1 MKKDISKAEPSTL
14 RQKAEEI
21 VKKMLPAQDAL
32 RSWMSE
38 TEALRLVHELEV
50 HQVQLGMQ
58 NEELNVAKEELE
70 TAAEKYSALFEF
82 APSGYFTLS
91 KEGKIMEI
99 NFIGAQMLGKERSR
113 LRNSSFNIFVSE
125 DTRPIFNLFLENL
138 LKNKAKET
146 CEVTLSIEENLP
158 LYIYLNG
165 IAIANGE
172 QFHVTAVDLTKLKN
186 AEKEVRSSLSLMEAT
201 LESIHN
207 GILVVGHQGNVIKTN
222 KKFAEMWHIPNE
234 ILTSADD
241 KQLMNYVYR
250 QLADPDEFIAKVRE
264 LYENPKAESVDL
276 INFKDG
282 RIFER
287 FSRPMYVGSEAK
299 GRVWSFLDITEH
311 TQPEEALKDSESR
324 ARSIIEAIPDMM
336 FTLNRDGVYLDYKA
350 AKEDLL
356 YQSQSII
363 GKRNQ
368 DIMPPEFARL
378 VDEKIKLTFQTGEM
392 QEFEYQLPIPT
403 KGICVFE
410 ARMIPCSTD
419 KVIAIVRN
427 VTERKK
433 TEAEIKNK
441 NEQLIIAN
449 AEKDKFFSIIAHD
462 LRNPFNSFL
471 GLTQI
476 MADELP
482 ILTADK
488 IQELLMVMKNSATNL
503 NRLLENLL
511 QWARIQQGLVPFNPN
526 VVQLRPLV
534 NDSLDTMLEP
544 AKIKGIEIDYDIPDD
559 IEVFA
564 DRNILQTILRNL
576 VSNAMKFTP
585 SGGKISLSAKVTGDK
600 SIEISIKDS
609 GIGMSPDLV
618 DVLFRLDA
626 QTNRKGTDGEP
637 STGLGLII
645 CKDFIEKHGGKIWVE
660 SKLGKGSDFKFTY
673 PMKSN

>member
-50 HQVQLGMQ
+50 HQIQLGMQ

-138 LKNKAKET
+138 LTSKAKET

-158 LYIYLNG
+158 LYVYLNG
-165 IAIANGE
+165 IVISNGE
-172 QFHVTAVDLTKLKN
+172 QFHITAVDLTKLKN
-186 AEKEVRSSLSLMEAT
+186 AEEEVRSSLSLMEAT

-207 GILVVGHQGNVIKTN
+207 GILVADHQGNVIKTN
-222 KKFAEMWHIPNE
+222 KKFAEMWHIPSE

-287 FSRPMYVGSEAK
+287 FSRPMCIGSEAK

-311 TQPEEALKDSESR
+311 TQSEEALKDSESR